1 MIILLFF
8 SILSLTAISQNAE
21 KKITIQNK
29 NISLK
34 EAFEQIEL
42 QTDYSIAYEQSNLNL
57 KKRQALSLKSASIE
71 KALTQILKGTGYIY
85 KIKGY
90 HIIISLPTPKT
101 ETIGEKTQKLTQ
113 TIRGIVVDSKTNA
126 PIEYASV
133 YVLEEPSLNSS
144 TDSLGNFRISNVPI
158 GRYNIQASFTGYHIS
173 IISEVSVTS
182 SKEVYVEIP
191 MDENIQY
198 LAEVLV
204 KPEIKKN
211 RTINPM
217 AITGGRMISMEEA
230 GRFANGFDDPAR
242 LSAAFAGVA
251 GDIGTNAVAIRGN
264 SPQFT
269 QWRLEGIEIPNPT
282 HFADLSG
289 LGGGFLSALSTQVI
303 GNSDFYNGAFPAE
316 YKNVFS
322 CVFDMHL
329 RNGNNQKYEHA
340 FQVGLMGID
349 LSSEGPISKKRG
361 SSYLVN
367 YRFSTTSLAT
377 GNDLNLKYQ
386 DLAFKLNF
394 PTSKAGT
401 FSICGLG

>member
-57 KKRQALSLKSASIE
+57 KKRQVLSLKSASIE

-85 KIKGY
+85 KIKRY

-217 AITGGRMISMEEA
+217 AITGDR
-230 GRFANGFDDPAR
+230 R
-242 LSAAFAGVA
+242 
-251 GDIGTNAVAIRGN
+251 
-264 SPQFT
+264 
-269 QWRLEGIEIPNPT
+269 
-282 HFADLSG
+282 
-289 LGGGFLSALSTQVI
+289 
-303 GNSDFYNGAFPAE
+303 
-316 YKNVFS
+316 KNV
-322 CVFDMHL
+322 CV
-329 RNGNNQKYEHA
+329 R
-340 FQVGLMGID
+340 
-349 LSSEGPISKKRG
+349 
-361 SSYLVN
+361 
-367 YRFSTTSLAT
+367 
-377 GNDLNLKYQ
+377 
-386 DLAFKLNF
+386 
-394 PTSKAGT
+394 
-401 FSICGLG
+401 